1 MLRWLFPITCEL
13 CGEEAERSLCP
24 DCLAS
29 LQRIPRPICL
39 HCGSPVYGTA
49 PQADCCPAC
58 EGLPRPFD
66 FARAPLLNS
75 EQNMELI
82 YRLKYRHAPYIAAA
96 LAPAMAEAWEQT
108 IESENFSEA
117 TIVPVPITPE
127 RKVKRG
133 YNQAALL
140 ARALGKLLR
149 RPVVNALTR
158 HSTEQDSQTRLTAA
172 RRRKNATLAFSALP
186 AFLSGRRK
194 LPSHII
200 LVDDVFTTGST
211 ARACSK
217 ALKNIPGVEAV
228 AVLTLVH
235 VHND

>member
-39 HCGSPVYGTA
+39 YCGSPVYGTA

-58 EGLPRPFD
+58 QGQPRPFD
-66 FARAPLLNS
+66 FARAPLQNS

-82 YRLKYRHAPYIAAA
+82 YRLKYRHAPYLAAA
-96 LAPAMAEAWEQT
+96 LAPAMAETWEQT
-108 IESENFSEA
+108 AEAKDFSEA
-117 TIVPVPITPE
+117 VIVPVPITPE
-127 RKVKRG
+127 RQVKRG

-149 RPVVNALTR
+149 RRVMNALIR
-158 HSTEQDSQTRLTAA
+158 HTTAQDSQTRLTAA
-172 RRRKNATLAFSALP
+172 RRRKNATQSFSALP
-186 AFLSGRRK
+186 AFLSDRRK

-217 ALKNIPGVEAV
+217 ALKSIPGVEHV

-235 VHND
+235 VCND